1 MGAGGVSLIKKSASF
16 VNISESGAPS
26 IDTAKLAE
34 ESKKK
39 LL

>member
-1 MGAGGVSLIKKSASF
+1 MGTGGVSLLKKSASF
-16 VNISESGAPS
+16 VNINESGAPS